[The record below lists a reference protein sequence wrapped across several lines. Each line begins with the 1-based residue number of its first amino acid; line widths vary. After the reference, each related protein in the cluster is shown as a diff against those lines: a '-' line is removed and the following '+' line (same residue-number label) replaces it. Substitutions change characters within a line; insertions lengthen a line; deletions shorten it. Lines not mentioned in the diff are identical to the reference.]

1 MVTVSG
7 IKMGVNAVDSDGN
20 RLIHWAHSFESCF
33 ATFCMTIISKP
44 TWINRR
50 VGCAYTIVDRPLSIV
65 PLSILMGTL
74 LWKFS
79 ASESFGRTFISLS
92 RIKVLDAICTMEMVA
107 DASLEQVRY

>member
-1 MVTVSG
+1 
-7 IKMGVNAVDSDGN
+7 
-20 RLIHWAHSFESCF
+20 
-33 ATFCMTIISKP
+33 MTIISKP

-50 VGCAYTIVDRPLSIV
+50 VGCAYTIVDRSLSIV

-79 ASESFGRTFISLS
+79 VSESFCRTFISLS